1 MKVLVL
7 SNGNF
12 IEKEIKNNLES
23 LQNEVGGYIEIPF
36 LSEKLDAN
44 GIDMIINEEGKMID
58 DLVVEIAVVHQ
69 KKVVDLVFG
78 NIVFASHDDEGNTI
92 GLTEEQIE
100 FVKQELKRHMII
112 NRHKNCMELVRVLC
126 I

>member
-12 IEKEIKNNLES
+12 IQKEIETGLDA
-23 LQNEVGGYIEIPF
+23 LQNEVQGYIEIPF
-36 LSEKLDAN
+36 LSEKLHDN
-44 GIDMIINEEGKMID
+44 LIDMIINEEGKFID
-58 DLVVEIAVVHQ
+58 GLKVEIAVVHQ
-69 KKVVDLVFG
+69 GKIVDLVFG
-78 NIVFASHDDEGNTI
+78 NVVFASFDMEGNTI

-100 FVKQELKRHMII
+100 FVKQELNRQMII
-112 NRHKNCMELVRVLC
+112 KHANGIELVRVLS